1 MDYTAQVDSIRSER
15 LDLVELLAENQREVL
30 DTLSNLA
37 TTSPSITLQDFS
49 PVLDQ
54 YRELKNSILSMLK
67 EMDHLEQKFLSRM
80 S

>member
-54 YRELKNSILSMLK
+54 YRELKNSILSTLK
-67 EMDHLEQKFLSRM
+67 EMDHLEQKFLSWM

>member
-1 MDYTAQVDSIRSER
+1 MDYTAQVDTIRSER
-15 LDLVELLAENQREVL
+15 LDLVELLAENRREVL
-30 DTLSNLA
+30 DTLSNLV